1 MRVLPTKWRR
11 KPAGIDTERNYVTVT
26 LCRAY
31 TKKNQETCSVQS
43 AKKEK
48 KYKKKVNGCCLST
61 LMAVR
66 LSIEAVQHMTS
77 SATHM
82 SHSASPSSHIALF
95 TCNHGN
101 DAPKH
106 QSSPWVVLTT
116 TGWVGLGPLQ
126 QKY

>member
-11 KPAGIDTERNYVTVT
+11 KPAGIDTERNYVTVA
-26 LCRAY
+26 LYRAY
-31 TKKNQETCSVQS
+31 TKKIKKHVRFKVQ
-43 AKKEK
+43 KKRK

-82 SHSASPSSHIALF
+82 SHRASPSSHIALF

-101 DAPKH
+101 DAP
-106 QSSPWVVLTT
+106 QPE
-116 TGWVGLGPLQ
+116 
-126 QKY
+126 

>member
-1 MRVLPTKWRR
+1 MAAKTSWHKHGTKLRHCH
-11 KPAGIDTERNYVTVT
+11 PM
-26 LCRAY
+26 Y
-31 TKKNQETCSVQS
+31 TKKSRNMRGSKC
-43 AKKEK
+43 KKE
-48 KYKKKVNGCCLST
+48 KYKKKVIGCCLST

-101 DAPKH
+101 DAPALSMGCVDNH
-106 QSSPWVVLTT
+106 GL
-116 TGWVGLGPLQ
+116 GWVGFTTAKVLEM
-126 QKY
+126 

>member
-31 TKKNQETCSVQS
+31 TKKIKKHARFKVQ
-43 AKKEK
+43 K

-101 DAPKH
+101 DTPAL
-106 QSSPWVVLTT
+106 SM
-116 TGWVGLGPLQ
+116 GWVDNHGLGWVHYS
-126 QKY
+126 KSTRNVK